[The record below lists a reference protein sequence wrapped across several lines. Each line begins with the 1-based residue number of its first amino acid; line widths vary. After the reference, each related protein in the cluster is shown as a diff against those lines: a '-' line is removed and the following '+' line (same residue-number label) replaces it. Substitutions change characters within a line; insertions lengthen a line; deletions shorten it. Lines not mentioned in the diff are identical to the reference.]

1 MAVKRRRKIMLGRSS
16 ATKEG
21 RPNRYRL
28 RLVAEIVNVAVDSS
42 SAAVKAIHEFTTP
55 TNVGCAHGARSAGA
69 RFSSMVSSRRTAI
82 ADADLRK
89 SKGSTPTR
97 PTLSS
102 MHTL

>member
-16 ATKEG
+16 AIKG
-21 RPNRYRL
+21 GPNRYRL

-42 SAAVKAIHEFTTP
+42 SAAVKAVHEFTTP